1 MLLIRLRIRANAK
14 AHQNPS
20 TENPGVNS
28 AASKTTTAL
37 MTNRKSPKVSRL
49 IGRVK
54 STKIGL
60 TVKLIRMMTTT
71 KIIPERMLLIWT
83 PVKRKSAKKTEIPP
97 TRTLERKEVVDEEF
111 FIFCWFREE
120 VENEKYWI
128 DSLRNRK
135 TIFL

>member
-1 MLLIRLRIRANAK
+1 MLLITLKISAKAK

-20 TENPGVNS
+20 TENPGVSS

-37 MTNRKSPKVSRL
+37 ITKRKRPKVSRL
-49 IGRVK
+49 MGRVK

-60 TVKLIRMMTTT
+60 TVKLIRMMITT
-71 KIIPERMLLIWT
+71 KIIPERTLLIWT

-111 FIFCWFREE
+111 FIFLL
-120 VENEKYWI
+120 V
-128 DSLRNRK
+128 
-135 TIFL
+135 